1 MRVLVALKRVIDSNA
16 RVRVKPDKV
25 CCVRFVFV
33 LSRAVL
39 GARGVWRMA
48 PVDADLD
55 AQNPLALQYYSLQS
69 GVDLKSVKM
78 GA

>member
-55 AQNPLALQYYSLQS
+55 AQNPLTLPYYSLQS